1 MAVANPR
8 SPNLWLAFNLGSGV
22 SEEVVEATSLTTANT
37 NPSHAAVRAT
47 NSKVMLSN
55 DAKVLVGC
63 IESSSAS
70 VTGLF
75 CFKPS
80 EHLFYPQ
87 HERCPLAPVAH
98 PVIGLGIPQLT
109 SEACPSS
116 NYRLIQNV
124 ALPTRYRSSTL
135 KSAPPLMIPL
145 ACEPSC
151 TYFTFRPP
159 ASRHRWSPN
168 SKDSPLSEELEVSER
183 SGGPDQFAIHHRT
196 SNEELPTPSRER
208 GSPYRRIGRQDTS
221 SS

>member
-1 MAVANPR
+1 
-8 SPNLWLAFNLGSGV
+8 
-22 SEEVVEATSLTTANT
+22 
-37 NPSHAAVRAT
+37 
-47 NSKVMLSN
+47 MLSN

-124 ALPTRYRSSTL
+124 RIAHVLPVVDVERPAADDSVGLRALL
-135 KSAPPLMIPL
+135 HLL
-145 ACEPSC
+145 H
-151 TYFTFRPP
+151 F
-159 ASRHRWSPN
+159 
-168 SKDSPLSEELEVSER
+168 
-183 SGGPDQFAIHHRT
+183 
-196 SNEELPTPSRER
+196 PTPER
-208 GSPYRRIGRQDTS
+208 HATVGVRTPKTPR
-221 SS
+221 